1 MSRLVWTPVMILTL
15 IFTFV
20 TTSWVELICMDS
32 GEEFLMSVL
41 CPTENF
47 PSAT

>member
-15 IFTFV
+15 IFMFV
-20 TTSWVELICMDS
+20 TTSWVELIYMDS
-32 GEEFLMSVL
+32 VEEFLMSVL
-41 CPTENF
+41 CPENF